1 MKTAWVLQASEVWR
15 SFEQP
20 RWELYLRS
28 LPILTNSANWAK
40 HTVLFPGQQTTVGGA
55 YRIATFKN
63 AWEILWHLCLVH
75 GTIYCWHLH
84 VNSKW
89 HFFWDHSCTIFFL
102 PPPCQSAGLHY
113 FLKIKV
119 RKNSADTF
127 LTFPPYK
134 HLYHLQY
141 QQNWV
146 PSLRNRKWLLL
157 MTDFFFYVDDWHR
170 SSAISS
176 YGLTLKSERS
186 WSFICLSQVSKLGRR
201 IRMGKT
207 LKSRLSATES
217 HWRGRRMFS

>member
-1 MKTAWVLQASEVWR
+1 MAPFIVI
-15 SFEQP
+15 
-20 RWELYLRS
+20 LR
-28 LPILTNSANWAK
+28 
-40 HTVLFPGQQTTVGGA
+40 
-55 YRIATFKN
+55 
-63 AWEILWHLCLVH
+63 
-75 GTIYCWHLH
+75 

-89 HFFWDHSCTIFFL
+89 QNFFWDHSYAIFFL

-134 HLYHLQY
+134 QLYHLQY

-157 MTDFFFYVDDWHR
+157 MTDFFFYVDDWHI

-201 IRMGKT
+201 IRTGKT
-207 LKSRLSATES
+207 WRVGQVQQKVTGEEEECSPKQTVMGTLLAVVPKDSRED
-217 HWRGRRMFS
+217 